1 MVTLLQDYHKNV
13 HENNMLQ
20 KRVQRLSGEKVSLED
35 NILERLQDQ
44 ITQDKAARYMNKV
57 LQSLRN
63 KTRDQVRS

>member
-20 KRVQRLSGEKVSLED
+20 KRVQKLSSEKVSVED

-44 ITQDKAARYMNKV
+44 ITQDKAAKYMNKV

-63 KTRDQVRS
+63 KTRDQV

>member
-35 NILERLQDQ
+35 NILERLQEQ

-57 LQSLRN
+57 LQSLRS

>member
-13 HENNMLQ
+13 HENTMLR

-57 LQSLRN
+57 LHSLRN